1 MTENV
6 LGIDEL
12 VDFATDAILDSG
24 KRALAYYGKGKP
36 NVKFDEELI
45 TKAELDLSE
54 FFEERLKKHYPHHTV
69 FKDVEK
75 EKEYSHDEKR
85 YLWIFDPLDGVAN
98 FQAGIPVWGMSLA
111 LIENFW
117 PVLGLVYMPSTGDL
131 FHARAGG
138 DAFRGK
144 EKIDA
149 ATSETVNDETL
160 MFTYSRFNRD
170 FKTAFPGKIR
180 SLGCTSAHISYVAM
194 GRADAAVISNESFK
208 GLAAAHV
215 IIEAAGGKISKLNGK
230 KFFLNDYVDGHK
242 IESRLVATAPGV
254 LNQVIACLKKI

>member
-12 VDFATDAILDSG
+12 VDFATDAIMNSG
-24 KRALAYYGKGKP
+24 KRALEFYGKGKP

-54 FFEERLKKHYPHHTV
+54 YFKERLNERYPEHTF

-75 EKEYSHDEKR
+75 DKEYSHEEKR

-111 LIENFW
+111 LLENFW
-117 PVLGLVYMPSTGDL
+117 PVLGLVYMPATGDL

-144 EKIDA
+144 EKIN
-149 ATSETVNDETL
+149 TSKSETVDDETL
-160 MFTYSRFNRD
+160 LFTYSRFHGD
-170 FKTAFPGKIR
+170 YKSAFPGKIR
-180 SLGCTSAHISYVAM
+180 SLGCASAHISYVAM
-194 GRADAAVISNESFK
+194 GGADAAVISNESFK
-208 GLAAAHV
+208 GLAAVHV
-215 IIEAAGGKISKLNGK
+215 ARGSHFSPSRDLRARLARDIVSHLWGLSPYCRNGK
-230 KFFLNDYVDGHK
+230 KKMAG
-242 IESRLVATAPGV
+242 A
-254 LNQVIACLKKI
+254 